1 MLLNHAWQCLMQ
13 KKDGCRKQK
22 TGHLLKKNGRRALY
36 PAFLKNGRR
45 AFTWVF
51 LKNLRLFD

>member
-13 KKDGCRKQK
+13 KHCCGTKNLGFFFFF
-22 TGHLLKKNGRRALY
+22 NGRRALC

-45 AFTWVF
+45 A
-51 LKNLRLFD
+51 LNLGIFQKPQAF